1 MIVNQLIECFEKF
14 GSWLVVVEKQ
24 PKATWTMLY
33 QNIAQKQ
40 QLKIHPLQ
48 LQMLNLFH
56 LNTIELEQRI
66 QQELEENPIIEEK
79 REEAPED
86 AADASEKD
94 YQDWDEYAYDDTPDY
109 KMENNQFYQ
118 QPDMPDRPLVE
129 MVDFRKE
136 VLTQFGMLSL
146 SEEEKQLGEFIINS
160 ISDEGMLENSHEAIA
175 DDYSLKFSKWIDA
188 SMVEQVVNRIKE
200 LEPVGIA
207 SSSIRECLLFQLKKM
222 NSICPGPDVKTA
234 IALLE
239 NHYEEMKQ
247 RSFAKIMTA
256 LNIDDEDLKIVLE
269 LIAGLKLKP
278 VAAYEGTPTQFDTII
293 PDFIVTEEEDELHV
307 SLTKE
312 RSPHLSI
319 SSSWKARVKD
329 IDTTEKKNKGEAQY
343 LKNKLTAA
351 EWFVSAIKQRESTMI
366 NVMNTIVRLQMDYFT
381 TGDESL
387 LKPMIL
393 KNVADKVGVDIST
406 VSRITCNKYV
416 QTPFGNILLKKL
428 FHEGM
433 ENQVGELVS
442 VKKIQETLE
451 EVIEQEDKKAPYSDQ
466 QLAVM
471 LAQKGLKIAR
481 RTVAKYREELKIPTA
496 QLRSLWIQ
504 QQQPAM
510 GF

>member
-1 MIVNQLIECFEKF
+1 
-14 GSWLVVVEKQ
+14 
-24 PKATWTMLY
+24 MLY
-33 QNIAQKQ
+33 QNIVQKQ

-56 LNTIELEQRI
+56 LTTIELEQRI
-66 QQELEENPIIEEK
+66 SQELEENPIIEEK
-79 REEAPED
+79 KQEAE
-86 AADASEKD
+86 ADSADGSEKD
-94 YQDWDEYAYDDTPDY
+94 YQDWDEYGYDDVPDY
-109 KMENNQFYQ
+109 RTENNQFYQ
-118 QPDMPDRPLVE
+118 QPDLPNRPLVE
-129 MVDFRKE
+129 MIDFRKE
-136 VLTQFGMLSL
+136 VMTQFSMLSL
-146 SEEEKQLGEFIINS
+146 TEDERHLGEFIVNS
-160 ISDEGMLENSHEAIA
+160 ISDEGMLENSYEAIA

-188 SMVEQVVNRIKE
+188 DTVEKVVKMIQE
-200 LEPVGIA
+200 LEPVGVGA
-207 SSSIRECLLFQLKKM
+207 GSIRECLLIQLRRM
-222 NSICPGPDVKTA
+222 NVKCPDVKTA

-239 NHYEEMKQ
+239 NHYEDMKQ
-247 RSFAKIMTA
+247 RSFNKITA
-256 LNIDDEDLKIVLE
+256 ALGIDDEDLRIVME

-278 VAAYEGTPTQFDTII
+278 VAANEGTPTQFDTII
-293 PDFIVTEEEDELHV
+293 PDFIVSEEEDELRV

-319 SSSWKARVKD
+319 SSTWKAKVKD
-329 IDTTEKKNKGEAQY
+329 LDGAEKKNKGEAQY
-343 LKNKLTAA
+343 LKNKLSAA

-366 NVMNTIVRLQMDYFT
+366 NVMQAIVKLQMDYFT
-381 TGDESL
+381 TGDEL
-387 LKPMIL
+387 MLKPMIL
-393 KNVADKVGVDIST
+393 KNIADRVGVDIST

-471 LAQKGLKIAR
+471 LAGKGLKIAR

>member
-1 MIVNQLIECFEKF
+1 
-14 GSWLVVVEKQ
+14 
-24 PKATWTMLY
+24 MLH
-33 QNIAQKQ
+33 QNLAQKQ

-66 QQELEENPIIEEK
+66 QQELEENPIIEE
-79 REEAPED
+79 REQ
-86 AADASEKD
+86 EKD
-94 YQDWDEYAYDDTPDY
+94 PEADTATEQEYQDWDEYGYDDVPDY
-109 KMENNQFYQ
+109 KTENNQFYQ
-118 QPDMPDRPLVE
+118 QPDLPNRPIVE
-129 MVDFRKE
+129 MIDFRKE
-136 VLTQFGMLSL
+136 VLTQFGMLTL
-146 SEEEKQLGEFIINS
+146 TEDEKHLGEFIIHS
-160 ISDEGMLENSHEAIA
+160 VSDEGMLENSYDAIA
-175 DDYSLKFSKWIDA
+175 DDYSLKFSKWVDSA
-188 SMVEQVVNRIKE
+188 LVERIIKLIQE
-200 LEPVGIA
+200 LEPVGVA
-207 SSSIRECLLFQLKKM
+207 AGSIRECLLIQLKRM
-222 NSICPGPDVKTA
+222 NVKCPDVKMA

-239 NHYEEMKQ
+239 NYYEEMKQ
-247 RSFAKIMTA
+247 RQFGKITAA

-269 LIAGLKLKP
+269 LIASLKLKP
-278 VAAYEGTPTQFDTII
+278 VVANEAMPTQFDTII

-319 SSSWKARVKD
+319 SATWKAKVKD
-329 IDTTEKKNKGEAQY
+329 IDAAERKNKGEAQY
-343 LKNKLTAA
+343 LKNKLSAA

-366 NVMNTIVRLQMDYFT
+366 NVMQAIVKLQMDYFR
-381 TGDESL
+381 TGDDGL

-393 KNVADKVGVDIST
+393 KNIAERVGVDIST

-416 QTPFGNILLKKL
+416 QTPFGNILLKNL

-451 EVIEQEDKKAPYSDQ
+451 EVIEQEDKEAPYSDQ

-471 LAQKGLKIAR
+471 LANKGLKIAR

-496 QLRSLWIQ
+496 QLRALFTQ